1 MATAQ
6 DLLRVHPPPPQVHGE
21 LERAKNY
28 PYSAHAESSSTSPEV
43 MFAQQQSSSRHC
55 PRRRRRRG
63 APGLIACSRSSD
75 EILQRSPNVSLSPV
89 TGPGTTFSS
98 VASAFDF
105 QHHVGSDPASE
116 LLVLKHILTR
126 ECLLS
131 RLEAV
136 CGGLRKRFQLPAAK
150 TTSDNGT
157 SARMTEDGDGVVAL
171 LSRMRD
177 ATVAVIEAISV
188 WRKDMTGHLPT
199 AFVWHGD
206 NYLLK
211 ITNDLNFLAG
221 VQPLVDTLK
230 MHPARFCRNPL
241 MLPQT
246 LDEQRRDGELCES
259 GVDTTSPGAGK
270 RRHLYQV
277 AQVLLDEEGLE
288 RERDYLRQESS
299 KIAAAASGRGETSP
313 EFSGRHGFNAGGVRC
328 AARPCATTSSVRK
341 GGSQRTDGRPFAY
354 SASSFACGRDP
365 VTDDEELRRHQGG
378 LSTWQQARSQL
389 VSLSSSPADEEY
401 FLSSRR
407 FWSKEELGDSMGGSS
422 PPAPHRR
429 PPGTIARGGKRSG
442 CSTSAAA
449 ASRRGGGAE
458 AGQRDATGRFSN
470 DGTCGDNGG
479 ADLFGERPQNHQQRG
494 FPPTRQQTRI
504 SQGVPADGQ
513 EGVQFKAGGGGGHSS
528 ERGGADVWS
537 RPDRFG
543 GGNSAAL
550 SCLTVDDIEQILRE
564 LDPLPATVAVCAA
577 VVFLLGP
584 EDQLPSDF
592 LWPQGF
598 EAVAL
603 PAEDF
608 LRRLHETSG
617 QRASSSKAQ
626 FLAPVLQREHL
637 LPEAIERQG
646 GHAVASLCAWALEEL
661 QDCEEFADWSGMA
674 LEPWYET
681 QLVAPARA
689 QEDLTDCSD
698 DVDGCE
704 VRLIYKALHKLP
716 HVGASYVLS
725 LFEGKSGEGG
735 LIVRAFDRAK
745 RDTLWLS
752 LSRNKVDAFG
762 SNATRS
768 PSALAAA
775 LTRRLKTKPDV
786 AAGTQ
791 RLVLV
796 PVKKIEPC
804 FDKKRKNTAST
815 SASVS
820 VSANSVGTEADP
832 RGVVNAKANPE
843 SQPPPSNED
852 TAAAALP
859 PQGSAQ
865 RSPQPRRSHPPAMRG
880 SKVDDLG
887 PLVEADGD
895 GSECSVRD
903 GAGTQSVPSVVDAD
917 GADAADE
924 HTGNQSE
931 VEPVEVAASAENSIR
946 SPHPTDSHENMALA
960 GEITGDREKE
970 EPALQTTKAVEQA
983 QAPPADSR
991 NDYGQGGLGGAEIEA
1006 SGSYADDFTLDD
1018 NEAGLGLP
1026 GGGGVEESGS
1036 YADDFAA
1043 DEDDNYYDNY
1053 YDDDA
1058 DQIENRKGVDPLAR
1072 AGGETAAASGVV
1084 RGGGGTTGSVP
1095 SDADVFPDKTTAS
1108 ESVVSGPGGTEH
1120 DEGSSEGVHA
1130 REESK
1135 AEDDYGN
1142 EFSEEDDEHDQSTKI
1157 NVVAPSNRTAA
1168 SLAEPEEPP
1177 SSPIDVPAT
1186 GGGGALVSQTPRSEN
1201 YDEDFGDVEGT
1212 SATGAGAEPE
1222 QYIQEP
1228 DDDPRASPGETASNP
1243 NMSTETTAVDEP
1255 GRADAAERELL
1266 AEGGDAQ
1273 KVQSHEGGD
1282 LETKHYEAQQQPLP
1296 TTTKHHT
1303 DDLAPASISIDSLG
1317 NMAKVSAGEG
1327 YASEFE
1333 DAPEEAI
1340 QDDIETSMASEVAAA
1355 VVAAAESSALERVS
1369 EKSGSD
1375 APRLAADSAA
1385 STKEAEAIQNYYP
1398 EDGCTG
1404 TEGVVSMT
1412 NPSAME
1418 QRQPS
1423 GQSEPPN
1430 TSRTSLIE
1438 FEDRFADTADDNDTE
1453 EMSVRSGDTHQVAA
1467 AEVAAEAAAEAGA
1480 EAAAESSVPVSAP
1493 ESTDQV
1499 NENECLLTDDSVQD
1513 VIEEVGVQEDPPL
1526 ATNPEG
1532 LVPQTSTSSRAE
1544 KSGANSDAVPAIAIA
1559 GDAAEEDHFE
1569 MEFEQEEAEPAQ
1581 PPTMDTAGTEEIRS
1595 VPGDT
1600 PFPAESSPS
1609 PSLEGNPAEEVDD
1622 ENEGAGNATKE
1633 ERHLSAAP
1641 EDVPSPSLNG
1651 KEPMDKGLSGGP
1663 VGEQAEGGGE
1673 AKGRHSMT
1681 EGEDFEEDFED
1692 DFASAGSDK
1701 EDGDVGFDNVQ
1712 AGQKT
1717 STPEVGGREEIF
1729 VASAQQDGGGGAEA
1743 FSESEDLNLPE
1754 SIATAG
1760 ARDESV
1766 TGSEEREPGGESS
1779 QREAME
1785 SRQSVEELLDNQTE
1799 NREEDG
1805 VRRGSVDQV
1814 STPAGTAATATAT
1827 AAAAPAAAG
1836 AATELS
1842 DEDGDDF
1849 GDDFEDP

>member
-1 MATAQ
+1 
-6 DLLRVHPPPPQVHGE
+6 
-21 LERAKNY
+21 
-28 PYSAHAESSSTSPEV
+28 
-43 MFAQQQSSSRHC
+43 MFAQQQSSSRNC
-55 PRRRRRRG
+55 PRHRRRRG

-75 EILQRSPNVSLSPV
+75 EILQRSPSVSLSPV

-136 CGGLRKRFQLPAAK
+136 CGSLRKRFQLPAAK
-150 TTSDNGT
+150 ATADSGTT
-157 SARMTEDGDGVVAL
+157 ARNTEDGNGVVAL

-188 WRKDMTGHLPT
+188 WRKDMTGHLPP

-259 GVDTTSPGAGK
+259 GVNTTSPGAGK

-299 KIAAAASGRGETSP
+299 KIVAATSGRGETSP
-313 EFSGRHGFNAGGVRC
+313 ELSGRHGFNAGNVRC

-341 GGSQRTDGRPFAY
+341 GGSQRTDVRPFSY

-378 LSTWQQARSQL
+378 LSTWYEQARSQL

-422 PPAPHRR
+422 PPALHRK

-442 CSTSAAA
+442 YTMSAAA
-449 ASRRGGGAE
+449 ASGRGGGSE
-458 AGQRDATGRFSN
+458 AGQRDATGRLSN
-470 DGTCGDNGG
+470 DGTYGDNGG
-479 ADLFGERPQNHQQRG
+479 ADLFGERPQNHHQRG
-494 FPPTRQQTRI
+494 FPPPRQQTR
-504 SQGVPADGQ
+504 STQGVPAHGQ
-513 EGVQFKAGGGGGHSS
+513 EGGQFKAGGGGGHSS

-543 GGNSAAL
+543 DGNSAAL

-564 LDPLPATVAVCAA
+564 LNPLPATVAVCAA

-637 LPEAIERQG
+637 LPEVIERQG

-661 QDCEEFADWSGMA
+661 QDCDEFADWSGMA

-681 QLVAPARA
+681 QVVPPAHA
-689 QEDLTDCSD
+689 QENPTDCSD

-735 LIVRAFDRAK
+735 LIVRAFDRVR
-745 RDTLWLS
+745 RDTFWLS

-768 PSALAAA
+768 PSALATA
-775 LTRRLKTKPDV
+775 LTRRLKMKPDV

-796 PVKKIEPC
+796 PIKKIEPC
-804 FDKKRKNTAST
+804 SDKNRKNTAAT
-815 SASVS
+815 SASIS
-820 VSANSVGTEADP
+820 LSADGDGTEADP
-832 RGVVNAKANPE
+832 RGVVNAEANPE
-843 SQPPPSNED
+843 STPSPSNED
-852 TAAAALP
+852 PRAAALP

-865 RSPQPRRSHPPAMRG
+865 RSPKPRRSHPPAMRG
-880 SKVDDLG
+880 SRVDDLG
-887 PLVEADGD
+887 PLVEAEGD
-895 GSECSVRD
+895 GSECSARD
-903 GAGTQSVPSVVDAD
+903 GAGTQSVPTVVDAD

-924 HTGNQSE
+924 NTGNQSG
-931 VEPVEVAASAENSIR
+931 VEPVEVAVLEEKSIDHQIYISSRLYLDLLGRRAKRCPPPALSSRSLQKQIR
-946 SPHPTDSHENMALA
+946 SPHPADSHENMALA

-970 EPALQTTKAVEQA
+970 EPAVQTTKAVEQA
-983 QAPPADSR
+983 QALPAESR
-991 NDYGQGGLGGAEIEA
+991 NDDGQGGLAGTEMEA
-1006 SGSYADDFTLDD
+1006 SGSYADDFTVKDN
-1018 NEAGLGLP
+1018 NEAGPGLLG
-1026 GGGGVEESGS
+1026 GAGIEESGS
-1036 YADDFAA
+1036 YADDFTA
-1043 DEDDNYYDNY
+1043 DEDENF
-1053 YDDDA
+1053 YDDED
-1058 DQIENRKGVDPLAR
+1058 DQMEIRERVDQLAR
-1072 AGGETAAASGVV
+1072 AGEETAAASDVV
-1084 RGGGGTTGSVP
+1084 RGGGGTTGSAL
-1095 SDADVFPDKTTAS
+1095 SDADVCPDKTTVS
-1108 ESVVSGPGGTEH
+1108 ELVVSGPCGTEY
-1120 DEGSSEGVHA
+1120 DGRPSEGVHA

-1142 EFSEEDDEHDQSTKI
+1142 ELSEEEDEHDQSAKT

-1168 SLAEPEEPP
+1168 FLVEPEEAR
-1177 SSPIDVPAT
+1177 SSSIDVPAA
-1186 GGGGALVSQTPRSEN
+1186 GGGGALASQTPRSEN
-1201 YDEDFGDVEGT
+1201 YDKDFGDVEGT

-1222 QYIQEP
+1222 QYVQEP
-1228 DDDPRASPGETASNP
+1228 DDGLRRSPGETASDP
-1243 NMSTETTAVDEP
+1243 SVSIETTAVDEP
-1255 GRADAAERELL
+1255 GGADAAERELL
-1266 AEGGDAQ
+1266 AEGGSTQ
-1273 KVQSHEGGD
+1273 EVQSHEGGD
-1282 LETKHYEAQQQPLP
+1282 LETRDDEAQQQSLP
-1296 TTTKHHT
+1296 TTTTHHT
-1303 DDLAPASISIDSLG
+1303 DDLSLASISIDSLG

-1340 QDDIETSMASEVAAA
+1340 QDDVQTSMASEVAAA
-1355 VVAAAESSALERVS
+1355 VVAAAASSALERVS
-1369 EKSGSD
+1369 ESSGSD
-1375 APRLAADSAA
+1375 APSLAVDSTA
-1385 STKEAEAIQNYYP
+1385 STKEAEATQNDYP
-1398 EDGCTG
+1398 EDGNIG
-1404 TEGVVSMT
+1404 TEAVVSMT
-1412 NPSAME
+1412 NPSAMQ

-1438 FEDRFADTADDNDTE
+1438 FEGRFADTADDNDTE
-1453 EMSVRSGDTHQVAA
+1453 EMSVRSGDTHEVAA
-1467 AEVAAEAAAEAGA
+1467 AEVAAEADAEAEA

-1493 ESTDQV
+1493 ESTDHA
-1499 NENECLLTDDSVQD
+1499 NENDCFLTDDSVQD
-1513 VIEEVGVQEDPPL
+1513 IIEEVGVQEDPPL
-1526 ATNPEG
+1526 VTNQER
-1532 LVPQTSTSSRAE
+1532 LVPQTSTSSRDE
-1544 KSGANSDAVPAIAIA
+1544 ESGADSDAVPAIAVVA
-1559 GDAAEEDHFE
+1559 DAAEEGEFE
-1569 MEFEQEEAEPAQ
+1569 MKFEQEEADPAQ
-1581 PPTMDTAGTEEIRS
+1581 PPTRDTAGTEEVRS

-1600 PFPAESSPS
+1600 PFPAEPSPS
-1609 PSLEGNPAEEVDD
+1609 PSLEGNPAAEVDD
-1622 ENEGAGNATKE
+1622 ENEGAGNTMKK

-1641 EDVPSPSLNG
+1641 EDVPSPSLSG
-1651 KEPMDKGLSGGP
+1651 EEPRDEGLSRGP

-1673 AKGRHSMT
+1673 AKETHSMT
-1681 EGEDFEEDFED
+1681 EGEDFEDFEE
-1692 DFASAGSDK
+1692 DFASAGSDE
-1701 EDGDVGFDNVQ
+1701 EDRVVGFDNVQ
-1712 AGQKT
+1712 TRQKT
-1717 STPEVGGREEIF
+1717 STPEASSREETL

-1743 FSESEDLNLPE
+1743 FSESEDLHLPE

-1760 ARDESV
+1760 AGDESV
-1766 TGSEEREPGGESS
+1766 TGSEEREPCGESS
-1779 QREAME
+1779 QREAMG
-1785 SRQSVEELLDNQTE
+1785 SRQSVEEAE

-1805 VRRGSVDQV
+1805 ARRGSVDQV
-1814 STPAGTAATATAT
+1814 LTPSGITAAATAT
-1827 AAAAPAAAG
+1827 AAAAPATAG
-1836 AATELS
+1836 VPELS

-1849 GDDFEDP
+1849 EDDFEDP